1 MKTPHFEFHGTPLE
15 RARNGAV
22 LGAIIATAFLLY
34 VAGLYLLRG
43 DGPFERLGT
52 TVWGTIGMYYM
63 LGLVA
68 GPILGIVWPLRNSRA
83 GSGLVVGLGGLIV
96 YIVGLMTQQGSPLN
110 WSLTDWGGPLTLGV
124 LGFLLGFAFYRPP
137 PQPAPPPEPTRL
149 RTTWPEESESDG
161 LE

>member
-52 TVWGTIGMYYM
+52 TVWATIGMYYI

-68 GPILGIVWPLRNSRA
+68 GPILGIVWPLRSSRA

-96 YIVGLMTQQGSPLN
+96 YVVGLMTQEGSPLN
-110 WSLTDWGGPLTLGV
+110 WSLADWGGPLTLGV
-124 LGFLLGFAFYRPP
+124 LGFFVGVGFYRPP
-137 PQPAPPPEPTRL
+137 PKPAPPPEPTRL
-149 RTTWPEESESDG
+149 RTTWPEESDSDG